1 MITGLIETEEDLHRL
16 LEKIRRACSKARPG
30 TMFEEFTIVRRL
42 PGNRPPLVQ
51 FIHGVMPEG
60 YNPYRDTWKGGTRP
74 SHKTTTRKRR
84 KKNKRRA
91 TP

>member
-1 MITGLIETEEDLHRL
+1 MITGLIETEEDLHHL

-30 TMFEEFTIVRRL
+30 VMFEEFTIIRRL
-42 PGNRPPLVQ
+42 SGNRPPFVQ

-60 YNPYRDTWKGGTRP
+60 YDPYCDTWKGGTRP
-74 SHKTTTRKRR
+74 SHKANRKRR
-84 KKNKRRA
+84 KKNKRRV